1 MSILQYIL
9 MGIGAISIIWGLY
22 WLGKKIFEGMAK
34 GLEAAFR
41 NKFPF
46 DYLIELSWIVQ
57 LFEKHGFQEDEYS
70 RIDAGTDCPGIK
82 MVRGNELVEIYL
94 IAPLDGKFRIKVIF
108 KNHDFSIEIL
118 AYESEK
124 NSLLLSELIGMSLE
138 KIGKKIN

>member
-1 MSILQYIL
+1 
-9 MGIGAISIIWGLY
+9 MGIGIISIIWGLY
-22 WLGKKIFEGMAK
+22 WCGRKIFEGMAK
-34 GLEAAFR
+34 GLEAGFR
-41 NKFPF
+41 NRFPF

-124 NSLLLSELIGMSLE
+124 KSVLLSELIGMSLE
-138 KIGKKIN
+138 KYSEEKKLN

>member
-1 MSILQYIL
+1 
-9 MGIGAISIIWGLY
+9 MGIGVISIMGGLY

-46 DYLIELSWIVQ
+46 DYWFNLSWVIH
-57 LFEKHGFQEDEYS
+57 LFKKHGYEEDKYS
-70 RIDAGTDCPGIK
+70 DIDAGSDCPGIK
-82 MVRGNELVEIYL
+82 MVRGDELVEIYL